1 MIGAPGL
8 DRIYGLDIETDT
20 TVDGLDPASSPVVTA
35 ALSTPTGDEVFVG
48 TEAAIIAALDA
59 RLRGLPPGV
68 VATWNGAAF
77 DLPFLADRAV
87 ACGVALG
94 LRLRPDPSVL
104 PGHDPLPGHSGAY
117 RATWYGHGHLD
128 AYRVYR
134 ADVGPLLGVSCSLK
148 AVARLVG
155 LVPVEVDRERIHDLS
170 PGDLAAYVTSDARL
184 ARTLAAR
191 RWPGIARCVDA
202 PADPVAEL
210 LTAGDPRPAA
220 LAVAGGGPA
229 APGLPVTPPH

>member
-1 MIGAPGL
+1 MIGAPGHE
-8 DRIYGLDIETDT
+8 RIYGLDIETDT

-35 ALSTPTGDEVFVG
+35 ALSTPAGDEVFTG
-48 TEAAIIAALDA
+48 TELDIIAALDA

-77 DLPFLADRAV
+77 DLPFLADRAA

-104 PGHDPLPGHSGAY
+104 PGHDPLPGHTGAY
-117 RATWYGHGHLD
+117 RATWYDHGHLD

-170 PGDLAAYVTSDARL
+170 AADLAAYVTSDARL

-191 RWPGIARCVDA
+191 RWPGIARCVDG
-202 PADPVAEL
+202 PADDAAVL
-210 LTAGDPRPAA
+210 LAAGGAGPAD
-220 LAVAGGGPA
+220 LAVRAGGRAP
-229 APGLPVTPPH
+229 PGLPVTPPH